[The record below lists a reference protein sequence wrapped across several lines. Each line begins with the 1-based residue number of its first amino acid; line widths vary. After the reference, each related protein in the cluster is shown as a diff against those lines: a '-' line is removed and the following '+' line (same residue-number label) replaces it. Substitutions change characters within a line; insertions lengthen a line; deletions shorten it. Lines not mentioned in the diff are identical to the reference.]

1 MKKIYLTTWLLML
14 LPLLSL
20 AQNKTD
26 IYFSFENEFLFQG
39 ASIKDG
45 DNKMNNNMR
54 FTAFFHVSPLVNFD
68 FYRWGGIYTGLAIR
82 NVGYIQDEV
91 PDPDID
97 KIKRR
102 SYTLGLPLAIKV
114 GNMEKIY
121 FFAGAEYEWLFHYKE
136 KTFNG
141 DVKSV
146 YKDWFSNRTPHFMP
160 SVFAGVQFPGG
171 INLKAKYYL
180 TNFLNEDY
188 TDSNGQHPFT
198 GMDVRIF
205 YVALSFNISTHM
217 ARDLA
222 EGGSVFVVH

>member
-1 MKKIYLTTWLLML
+1 MKKIYLTTSLLML
-14 LPLLSL
+14 LPLLSF
-20 AQNKTD
+20 AQKQTD
-26 IYFSFENEFLFQG
+26 IYFTFGNEFLFQG
-39 ASIKDG
+39 ATIKEG

-68 FYRWGGIYTGLAIR
+68 FSRWSGIYTGLAIR

-102 SYTLGLPLAIKV
+102 SYTLGLPLAFKV
-114 GNMEKIY
+114 GNMEKT
-121 FFAGAEYEWLFHYKE
+121 FFFVGAEYEWLFHYKE

-141 DVKSV
+141 NVKSI
-146 YKDWFSNRTPHFMP
+146 YKDWFTNRTPHFMP

-171 INLKAKYYL
+171 VNLKAKYYL

-188 TDSNGQHPFT
+188 TDSNGQHPFA

-205 YVALSFNISTHM
+205 YVALSFNISTRM
-217 ARDLA
+217 ARDFA
-222 EGGSVFVVH
+222 DGSVFVER